1 MDHLFNIY
9 SMIAN
14 ENNSG
19 GCVNPE
25 KMREKVSK
33 FRIDNMN
40 NKWLLEIVY
49 SFYNLG
55 YENGKGGGKD
65 VNK

>member
-14 ENNSG
+14 ENSNCG
-19 GCVNPE
+19 FVNPD
-25 KMREKVSK
+25 KMREMFKVYDKISV
-33 FRIDNMN
+33 D
-40 NKWLLEIVY
+40 NKWLMEIIY

-55 YENGKGGGKD
+55 YENGKKSE
-65 VNK
+65 